1 MVSLHLGAA
10 DAAPQPL
17 LVYPDPSPP
26 RDGQSSSIF
35 RSLIIVAGG
44 GRTLDWSPLRIA
56 AAVQEIAAGRLVQR
70 LFHGGARGADQ
81 AIAAAASQLGW
92 PIEVIPA
99 DWARYGLAAGP
110 IRNGQMIRRAIALA
124 AAQPLATP
132 TAVAVIAFPGTQG
145 TASLLAQAQQLKAR
159 TPLPIQISQITG

>member
-1 MVSLHLGAA
+1 MVSLLSGAA

-17 LVYPDPSPP
+17 LFSPHPFPP
-26 RDGQSSSIF
+26 RDGQCSSIF
-35 RSLIIVAGG
+35 SSLIIVAGG
-44 GRTLDWSPLRIA
+44 GRSLDWSPVHIA
-56 AAVQEIAAGRLVQR
+56 TALHKIAAGRLVHR

-92 PIEVIPA
+92 PIEEIPA

-132 TAVAVIAFPGTQG
+132 AAVAVIAFPGAQG
-145 TASLLAQAQQLKAR
+145 TASLLAQAKRLHSRAAI
-159 TPLPIQISQITG
+159 PLEISHIGG